1 MEKLKNYYGFKLAIF
16 FFIVGTLFLIS
27 YLIFKDETII
37 LLGYFYVLASVIAN
51 VVIVIALSIQLFTKK
66 NNKEKIFINI
76 ALLCVNIPIAITY
89 FLIVI
94 NTL

>member
-16 FFIVGTLFLIS
+16 FFTVGTLFFIS
-27 YLIFKDETII
+27 YLIFKDEIII
-37 LLGYFYVLASVIAN
+37 LLGYFYVSASVIAN
-51 VVIVIALSIQLFTKK
+51 VVIVIALFIQLFTKK

-76 ALLCVNIPIAITY
+76 ALLSVNIPIAITY
-89 FLIVI
+89 YLIVI